1 MYEHKNNLCKY
12 MSVLRNF
19 TYMYIRSISSGLMSY
34 RKLGM
39 SAQQQLVS
47 GHQSMAMENVSE
59 ESDTKYRDHDD
70 IHEWKS

>member
-1 MYEHKNNLCKY
+1 
-12 MSVLRNF
+12 
-19 TYMYIRSISSGLMSY
+19 MYIRTTPKSISSGLMSY

-59 ESDTKYRDHDD
+59 ESDTKHRDHDD
-70 IHEWKS
+70 IHV